1 MGVLGDKATL
11 DGDAL
16 IAALTRAET
25 PAAIRALVE
34 AGVDIEEAR
43 WIGADLEDVFMSE
56 TGWTG
61 VQGAPDKG
69 TDHAG

>member
-1 MGVLGDKATL
+1 VLGEKAAL

-16 IAALTRAET
+16 VAAVPRAEA

-43 WIGADLEDVFMSE
+43 WIGADLEDVFMTE

-61 VQGAPDKG
+61 VQGTPAKG

>member
-1 MGVLGDKATL
+1 
-11 DGDAL
+11 
-16 IAALTRAET
+16 
-25 PAAIRALVE
+25 LVE